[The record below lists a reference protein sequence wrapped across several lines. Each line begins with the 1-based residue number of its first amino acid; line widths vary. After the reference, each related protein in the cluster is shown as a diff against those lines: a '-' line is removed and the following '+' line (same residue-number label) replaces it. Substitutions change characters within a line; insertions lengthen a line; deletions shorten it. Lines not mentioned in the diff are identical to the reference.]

1 MTYTIMITTICA
13 TALLSSILTLGLSY
27 FLFQRR
33 LRVDLESRLNE
44 LSIEVTER
52 LRRGV
57 IDAGMDLLPKFR
69 AAVREGFKEAISD
82 TVKPE
87 MIGKSAQSMAD
98 IGSSLMDASLKAIFG
113 TKA

>member
-1 MTYTIMITTICA
+1 MTYMITTICA

-27 FLFQRR
+27 FFFQRI
-33 LRVDLESRLNE
+33 LKNDLKSRLDQ

-52 LRRGV
+52 LKQGV

-82 TVKPE
+82 TVKPD
-87 MIGKSAQSMAD
+87 MIEKSAKSMAD
-98 IGSSLMDASLKAIFG
+98 IGSSLMDTSLKMLFG